1 MKKLII
7 FILIFV
13 MCGFVFNKSIIKA
26 NTQVNNTLG
35 YDSSFLYNETNT
47 YQYDR
52 KTEQKNYKYNNGNNG
67 TENVVTQLYDM
78 SNKNSNTVSNDD
90 PLIRQVR

>member
-35 YDSSFLYNETNT
+35 YDSSFYTMKLTHINMIG
-47 YQYDR
+47 
-52 KTEQKNYKYNNGNNG
+52 KQKGK
-67 TENVVTQLYDM
+67 
-78 SNKNSNTVSNDD
+78 
-90 PLIRQVR
+90 II